1 MQPSDLDGVGSYN
14 ISASVVSPA
23 VNVLCVNMDADEL
36 APIVY
41 TSWPNA
47 KKSLTGVGNQYQA
60 WSSSW
65 VDEVPAPA
73 NWTNTTVV
81 DDIFNWHPT
90 DPLLEINRSP
100 PVFEMLPS
108 DNNTVTYGSTQKDLF
123 STDSIYVLGKGFGMD
138 NYTLCQ
144 MHSWPAIQC
153 STNFNVTGTTS
164 MAMSADCSQSLDYFP
179 ENATLFTANPDA
191 YVHTMNISDEY
202 AVTKPDWRYMVQL
215 WTLSMSLNS
224 GNNNASIARILTQLA
239 LTSGELNST
248 LPSLAEALASLV
260 ANTLVTGAIDTP
272 FIHYYSYN
280 ETLLQEPEMVSFK
293 ARVRNQEYASVHSEP
308 WQGIFYVVLAAAFIL
323 NVLCL
328 VYLCSLGLVKD
339 FLDPTSL
346 FAIATAPTRGGGG
359 AQEQLRTPETDV
371 FEKVQKGVR
380 RSNTVQMGTPYL
392 LNYREDGGHFYFEE
406 AADGGKGTP
415 RIASGVD
422 VEGEGDQVS
431 KRKSFG
437 ISFDSMRRLP

>member
-280 ETLLQEPEMVSFK
+280 ENAATGTRNGEFQGPRAESGV
-293 ARVRNQEYASVHSEP
+293 RV
-308 WQGIFYVVLAAAFIL
+308 
-323 NVLCL
+323 
-328 VYLCSLGLVKD
+328 
-339 FLDPTSL
+339 
-346 FAIATAPTRGGGG
+346 G
-359 AQEQLRTPETDV
+359 AQRALAGHLLRGPGRGFHPQRAV
-371 FEKVQKGVR
+371 PGVPLQSGLGQGLP
-380 RSNTVQMGTPYL
+380 RSDELVRDRDGADSRGWWGTGAVAHAG
-392 LNYREDGGHFYFEE
+392 DGC
-406 AADGGKGTP
+406 
-415 RIASGVD
+415 V
-422 VEGEGDQVS
+422 
-431 KRKSFG
+431 
-437 ISFDSMRRLP
+437 

>member
-1 MQPSDLDGVGSYN
+1 
-14 ISASVVSPA
+14 
-23 VNVLCVNMDADEL
+23 MDADEL

-47 KKSLTGVGNQYQA
+47 NKTLTGVGNQYQG
-60 WSSSW
+60 WSGW
-65 VDEVPAPA
+65 FGDTPKGA

-81 DDIFNWHPT
+81 DDIFNWHTT
-90 DPLLEINRSP
+90 DPATETNRSP
-100 PVFEMLPS
+100 PIFEMLPS
-108 DNNTVTYGSTQKDLF
+108 DNNTVTYGSDATNDQF
-123 STDSIYVLGKGFGMD
+123 SIDAIYILAKKSGME

-144 MHSWPAIQC
+144 LHSWPAIQC
-153 STNFNVTGTTS
+153 STSFNVTGTTS
-164 MAMSADCSQSLDYFP
+164 MAMSADCSQSVNYYP
-179 ENATLFTANPDA
+179 ENATLFKANPDA
-191 YVHTMNISDEY
+191 YVHTMNISDEL
-202 AVTKPDWRYMVQL
+202 AVTNTDWRNMAQL
-215 WTLSMSLNS
+215 WMLSIGLNGGLS
-224 GNNNASIARILTQLA
+224 NDNTSIARILTQLA
-239 LTSGELNST
+239 LTSGSAGLNTT
-248 LPSLAEALASLV
+248 LPSLAEALAALV

-272 FIHYYSYN
+272 FIHYYKYL
-280 ETLLQEPEMVSFK
+280 ETLLPAPGDMVSFR

-308 WQGIFYVVLAAAFIL
+308 WQGIFYVVLAAAFLL
-323 NVLCL
+323 NILCL

-346 FAIATAPTRGGGG
+346 FAIATAPTRVSGG
-359 AQEQLRTPETDV
+359 QPDQLRTPETDV

-392 LNYREDGGHFYFEE
+392 LNYREDGGHFYFEQ
-406 AADGGKGTP
+406 AADSAKGTP
-415 RIASGVD
+415 RMASGLE